1 MAVFFFAI
9 LGAIVVVG
17 LLIYDMDRKRRRM
30 GEILERLEPL
40 AKGNKKFRT
49 QHLRRLSLSIF
60 FNSQLLDSL
69 GREISLLEKDLE
81 VPQPEDEA
89 GRSLSASKRMK
100 SLEAR
105 AQTLETFHQAAKASE
120 EGPTEQAAEVA
131 DAPDDTADGEAA
143 DSAEAGEDPPSE
155 ETSQR

>member
-30 GEILERLEPL
+30 GDILERLEPL

-49 QHLRRLSLSIF
+49 QHLRRLGLSIF

-69 GREISLLEKDLE
+69 GREMSLLEKDLE
-81 VPQPEDEA
+81 VPEPEDEA
-89 GRSLSASKRMK
+89 GGSLSASKRIK

-105 AQTLETFHQAAKASE
+105 VQTLETFQQAAKASE
-120 EGPTEQAAEVA
+120 DGPADQAAEVA
-131 DAPDDTADGEAA
+131 DAPEDTADGEAA
-143 DSAEAGEDPPSE
+143 ESTDASEDPPSE
-155 ETSQR
+155 ETPQR